1 MMRRYRMRQK
11 LFSLRDQFRIQD
23 AGGDDVYVVKGK
35 LISLR
40 DRLTFSSTE
49 GEELLEIQQKLVS
62 LKPQYRIYRDDRLY
76 AVVKKRLL
84 SLLKARFNI
93 EVEDGPTLEAKG
105 NFLDYEYKFLRGDA
119 EVARVS
125 KTWFA
130 LRDSYGVQVSD
141 EVDDLLILAC
151 AVVIDMINHDSD
163 GD

>member
-1 MMRRYRMRQK
+1 MRRYRMKQK

-23 AGGDDVYVVKGK
+23 ADGQDVYVIKGK
-35 LISLR
+35 LISMR
-40 DRLTFSSTE
+40 DHLTFSNIE
-49 GEELLEIQQKLVS
+49 GEELLEIRQKLVS
-62 LKPQYRIYRDDRLY
+62 LKPQYRIYRDDNLY

-84 SLLKARFNI
+84 ALLKARFDI
-93 EVEDGPTLEAKG
+93 EVEDGPALEAKG
-105 NFLDYEYKFLRGDA
+105 NFLDYEYKFFHGDD

-141 EVDDLLILAC
+141 EIDDLLILAC

-163 GD
+163 GDY